1 MLHLRHLLWL
11 VLLCCAFAEQDPSWR
26 MKVEKAAPTSG
37 SLAGRVVLPC
47 HFSITPTSSNTPT
60 THTPTPSHIPTLTR
74 STQGPED
81 QLRIKWTKLEGDGE
95 RVVLVSQGGGIKV
108 EQGYK
113 GRVSVPN
120 HPQEEGDASLIVV
133 HLRASDAGL
142 YRCEVMHGMEDTQ
155 DTVHLNVSGVVFH
168 YRSGSSR
175 YTFSFPGAIDACR
188 ANGATIATAE
198 QLTAAFEDGL
208 DQCDAGWIADQT
220 VRYPITKP
228 RPGCMGDLN
237 HRPGIRTY
245 GLRDP
250 KETYDVYCYVDKL
263 HGEVFYA
270 PIRYKL
276 TLRQAKRVCERQGAV
291 LASPGNLFAA
301 WHGGL
306 NRCDYG
312 WLSDGSARYPIS
324 VPRPQCGGGLLGV
337 RTLYQFPDQTGFPN
351 PINRHGAFCF
361 KGKEPEITTPGP
373 VTTTATDRPHTTY
386 HTGRPNLPGTTPTD
400 RTDHTATDRTH
411 TAVDNP
417 HHTDR
422 PHQTTADQ
430 DRSQHTGGPHD
441 TAYTGTDRRYTATDR
456 THTTKD
462 KYHSTD
468 HKTTDKD
475 RTTQIGDRTTDRTTD
490 QNTDFSVGT
499 TQFPEYDG
507 DAFVLDLTKV
517 ESLPS
522 VGDSLLPLQLPP
534 LPTIRSKPT
543 HPHLDIIQGGDLEG
557 DKEEGEVQ
565 TGSGRGES
573 SGSGEGSSS
582 DGESEGK
589 DQGVVTPTHGF
600 MVGTGLG
607 SDPSRPGQPGY
618 PGRPRGYPGSVTPE
632 HGHPGGD
639 RVTEQQ
645 PAVVYK
651 EEEGKSYRTTTH
663 SQPGATESYGMD
675 QSVAIHKKASPTKP
689 PFHLIIVNVHDR
701 NQSVEHILQILGQ
714 PLGGN
719 GDFQSPLIPA
729 FPVTQS
735 EAIHGSEDSDGIHPI
750 PLPPTLS
757 IINGK
762 HQEARGDQFET
773 ATPVHGE
780 LGGEMEQEEEEKSP
794 TPFDYDAIHTGETS
808 ESTAIDTDRDTK
820 RHTAKD
826 TGRDRTGKTESSKG
840 TTTTSRDTSPVSSPV
855 LASSPSSPH
864 TSPDGIAPYEDMEG
878 SGGRT
883 QEGSAEDTRPTPA
896 SDSQSGVV
904 TDETEI
910 GGAESVTRT
919 PSHPLSAHTKDTNTI
934 DTYTKDTHTP
944 SQTEAG
950 DFEGSTSAEEEGSA
964 QEVYPPEDPR
974 YTSPGSPGAIE
985 APLVGPGVDGQVTVT
1000 PKLGTRPG
1008 ARPGTRPTQA
1018 GVTVGDHTGHHT
1030 DSSTQHRDHS
1040 HQPATQDKDLSTHTK
1055 DQTRYPSTDWMDQ
1068 TTQQTKQDRNHST
1081 DTKDHSKYPA
1091 TQTTQRPTHDRDPTK
1106 NQTTHDRDHSTH
1118 TKDQTKQ
1125 PSDPRFPTTHHK
1137 DQTSHSTTDQKTPQ
1151 HLNQMHTPPA
1161 HPSTSLPA
1169 HPSHPIP
1176 DWALTPQD
1184 PLPEGE
1190 EFVDYDRVIGP
1201 PLPEAGPPVPDERQ
1215 STYQP
1220 ETETDYYIEA
1230 QFVDVRGLQQCTV
1243 NVCLNEASCY
1253 QRGSASICVCEPG
1266 YIGEHCETDV
1276 DECQSN
1282 PCHNGATCI
1291 DGVNS
1296 FTCVCLPSYT
1306 GQLCEQGTRP
1316 GARPGTRPGARPG
1329 TRPTQAGVTVGDHTG
1344 HHTDSSTQPRDHS
1357 HQPATQDK
1365 DLSTHT
1371 KDQTRYPSTDWMDQ
1385 TTQQTIQDRNH
1396 STDTKDHSKYPA
1408 TQTTQRPT
1416 HDRDPTKNQT
1426 THDRDHSTHT
1436 KDQTKQPSDPR
1447 FPTTHHKDQT
1457 SHSTTDQ
1464 KTPQHLNQTH
1474 TPPAHPSTSPPAHPS
1489 HPIPDWTQTPLPEG
1503 EEFVDYDRVI
1513 GPPLP
1518 EAGPPVPDE
1527 RQSTYQPETGTDYYI
1542 EAQFVDVRGLQQ
1554 CTVNV
1559 CLNEA
1564 SCYQRGSASICVCE
1578 PGYIGQHCETDVDEC
1593 QSNPCRNGATC
1604 IDGVNSFTCVCLP
1617 SYTGQLCE
1625 QGTRPGARPGTRPGA
1640 RPTQAGVTVG
1650 DHTGHHTDSSTQPR
1664 DHSHQPATQDKDL
1677 STHTKDQTRYPSTDW
1692 MDQTTQQTKQDR
1704 NHSTDTKDHS
1714 KYPAT
1719 QTTQRPTHDRD
1730 PTKNQTTH
1738 DRDHSTHTKDQT
1750 KQPSDP
1756 RFPTTHHKDQ
1766 TSHSTTDQKTP
1777 QHLNQTHTPP
1787 AHPSTSPPAH
1797 PSHPIPDWTQTPL
1810 PEGEE
1815 FVDYDRVIGPPLP
1828 EAGPPVPDER
1838 QSTYQPETGTD
1849 YYIEAQFVDVRGL
1862 QQCTVNV
1869 CLNEA
1874 SCYQRGSASICVCE
1888 PGYIGQHCE
1897 TDVDECQ
1904 SNPCRNGAT
1913 CIDGV
1918 NSFTCVCLPSYT
1930 GQLCEQGTRPGA
1942 RPGTRPTQAGV
1953 TVGDHT
1959 GHHTDS
1965 STQPRDHSH
1974 QPATQDKDLST
1985 HTKDQTRDPST
1996 DWMDQTTQQTI
2007 QDRNH
2012 STDTKDHSKYP
2023 ATQTTQRPT
2032 HDRDPTKN
2040 QTTHDRDHSTHTK
2053 DQTKQPSDPRFP
2065 TTHHK
2070 DQTSHS
2076 TTDQKTPQHLNQ
2088 THTPPAHPST
2098 SPPAHPSH
2106 PIPDWTQT
2114 PLPEGEEFVDND
2126 GAIGPPLPEAG
2137 PPVPDEPQST
2147 YQPETGTDYYI
2158 EAQFV
2163 DVRGL
2168 QHCTVNVCLNEAS
2181 CYQRGSSSI
2190 CVCEPGYTG
2199 QRCETDV
2206 DECQSNPCRNGA
2218 TCMDGVNSFTCV
2230 CLPSYTGQLCE
2241 QDTEVCEYGWQKFQ
2255 SQCYKYI
2262 THRRTWDAAE
2272 RECRLQGAHLVS
2284 VLSQEEQL
2292 YVNGL
2297 GHDYQWIGLNDKM
2310 FERDFR
2316 WTDGNIMQY
2325 EHWRPNQ
2332 PDSFF
2337 QSGED
2342 CVVMIWHEGGQW
2354 NDIPCNYHLT
2364 FTCKKGTVSC
2374 SQPPV
2379 VEDACVFGSMKPRYE
2394 INTLVRYHC
2403 KNGFIQRHPPTIR
2416 CRDNGQWD
2424 SPKITCMSPA
2434 TYQKSFASRKRTDN
2448 HNHNQNQYNHNTHN
2462 QNHDQ
2467 YNYQNQQYNSQNNQD
2482 QQKNYNQKL

>member
-1 MLHLRHLLWL
+1 MPGGHEHTSSKETMETTLQETQGSVEMLHLRHLLWL

-60 THTPTPSHIPTLTR
+60 THTPTPSHIPTLTRR

-175 YTFSFPGAIDACR
+175 YTFSFPGAIEACR

-675 QSVAIHKKASPTKP
+675 QSVAIHKKALPTKP

-762 HQEARGDQFET
+762 HQQEARGDQFET

-855 LASSPSSPH
+855 LASSPGSPH

-1030 DSSTQHRDHS
+1030 DSSTQPRDHS

-1091 TQTTQRPTHDRDPTK
+1091 TQTTQRPTHDRDTTK

-1151 HLNQMHTPPA
+1151 HLNQTHTPPA

-1220 ETETDYYIEA
+1220 ETGTDYYIEA

-1266 YIGEHCETDV
+1266 YIGQHCETDV

-1282 PCHNGATCI
+1282 PCRNGATCI

-1306 GQLCEQGTRP
+1306 GQLCEQ
-1316 GARPGTRPGARPG
+1316 
-1329 TRPTQAGVTVGDHTG
+1329 
-1344 HHTDSSTQPRDHS
+1344 
-1357 HQPATQDK
+1357 
-1365 DLSTHT
+1365 
-1371 KDQTRYPSTDWMDQ
+1371 DWMDQ

-1416 HDRDPTKNQT
+1416 HDRDTTKNQT

-1474 TPPAHPSTSPPAHPS
+1474 TPPAHPSTSLPAHPS
-1489 HPIPDWTQTPLPEG
+1489 HPIPDWALTPQDPLPEG

-1664 DHSHQPATQDKDL
+1664 DHSHQPATQVKDL

-1692 MDQTTQQTKQDR
+1692 MDQTTQQTIQDR

-1730 PTKNQTTH
+1730 TTKNQTTH

-1787 AHPSTSPPAH
+1787 AHPSTS
-1797 PSHPIPDWTQTPL
+1797 L
-1810 PEGEE
+1810 
-1815 FVDYDRVIGPPLP
+1815 
-1828 EAGPPVPDER
+1828 
-1838 QSTYQPETGTD
+1838 
-1849 YYIEAQFVDVRGL
+1849 
-1862 QQCTVNV
+1862 
-1869 CLNEA
+1869 
-1874 SCYQRGSASICVCE
+1874 
-1888 PGYIGQHCE
+1888 
-1897 TDVDECQ
+1897 
-1904 SNPCRNGAT
+1904 
-1913 CIDGV
+1913 
-1918 NSFTCVCLPSYT
+1918 
-1930 GQLCEQGTRPGA
+1930 
-1942 RPGTRPTQAGV
+1942 
-1953 TVGDHT
+1953 
-1959 GHHTDS
+1959 
-1965 STQPRDHSH
+1965 
-1974 QPATQDKDLST
+1974 
-1985 HTKDQTRDPST
+1985 
-1996 DWMDQTTQQTI
+1996 
-2007 QDRNH
+2007 
-2012 STDTKDHSKYP
+2012 
-2023 ATQTTQRPT
+2023 
-2032 HDRDPTKN
+2032 
-2040 QTTHDRDHSTHTK
+2040 
-2053 DQTKQPSDPRFP
+2053 
-2065 TTHHK
+2065 
-2070 DQTSHS
+2070 
-2076 TTDQKTPQHLNQ
+2076 
-2088 THTPPAHPST
+2088 
-2098 SPPAHPSH
+2098 PAHPSH